1 MLLTPKKVTK
11 QLALLFSYIFYY
23 LCGMYT
29 KDMPYTL
36 LYIYYY
42 TDRLSIWLSVDPL
55 SDKYPHLS
63 PYAYCADNPVKY
75 IDPTGEFPIETIWDI
90 VNVLYDVGAAV
101 VNYIKGDHQA
111 SKAIEKSVSTSRAAR
126 REVMRKEGIP
136 TSQQTRSQSKNS
148 SGREYS
154 YDVPQKGGGI
164 QKNQF
169 NNKQK
174 IEVIKNNLIGR
185 QVKLKLIIVEIYS

>member
-1 MLLTPKKVTK
+1 
-11 QLALLFSYIFYY
+11 
-23 LCGMYT
+23 MYT

>member
-1 MLLTPKKVTK
+1 M
-11 QLALLFSYIFYY
+11 
-23 LCGMYT
+23 
-29 KDMPYTL
+29 
-36 LYIYYY
+36 
-42 TDRLSIWLSVDPL
+42 
-55 SDKYPHLS
+55 
-63 PYAYCADNPVKY
+63 KY

-90 VNVLYDVGAAV
+90 VKVLYDVGAAV

-111 SKAIEKSVSTSRAAR
+111 AKAIEKSVSTSRAAR

-154 YDVPQKGGGI
+154 YDVPPKGGGI

-185 QVKLKLIIVEIYS
+185 QVKLKLIIMEIYS